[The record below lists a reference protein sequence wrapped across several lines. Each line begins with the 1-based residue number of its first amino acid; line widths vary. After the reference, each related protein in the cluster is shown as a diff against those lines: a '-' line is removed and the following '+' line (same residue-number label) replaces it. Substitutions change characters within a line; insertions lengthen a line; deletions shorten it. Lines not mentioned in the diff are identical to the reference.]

1 MAIQI
6 GQRQDHNFDEPL
18 GLLTDC
24 HRRIEHVLRVL
35 IAVDAEAADGALT
48 ATRRGALEGSLEYFT
63 LAAPKHLAGEE
74 ESLFPRLRDSSDPR
88 PIKALA
94 LVERLERDHGQAEQH
109 HAAIACRKPQSD
121 GTVPEPAHTR

>member
-6 GQRQDHNFDEPL
+6 GQRQECPDYHTAWCSR
-18 GLLTDC
+18 G
-24 HRRIEHVLRVL
+24 
-35 IAVDAEAADGALT
+35 IAGILH
-48 ATRRGALEGSLEYFT
+48 S
-63 LAAPKHLAGEE
+63 AAPKHTADEE

-88 PIKALA
+88 AIKALA